1 MIGSRAPAYIRFVVY
16 HPTNRIFNQV
26 LASQPSHVVKSKP
39 VKAPIRK
46 TTTSTGRNV
55 ELAVADGEDVLF
67 MTYWTRVAVGLSIFS
82 LCWEMIEGGVSVHF
96 GFQEGNVSL
105 WEVHLSFLVCG
116 RSFVFI
122 PRVVYLS

>member
-1 MIGSRAPAYIRFVVY
+1 MIGSRAPAYIRCVVY
-16 HPTNRIFNQV
+16 HTTNRIFNQV
-26 LASQPSHVVKSKP
+26 LALQPLHIVKSKP

-46 TTTSTGRNV
+46 TTSSSNV
-55 ELAVADGEDVLF
+55 ELAAASPDGEDVLF

-105 WEVHLSFLVCG
+105 WEVHYHFWCTVDLLF
-116 RSFVFI
+116 
-122 PRVVYLS
+122 YYA